1 MKSGF
6 SGRRMARQGLRAALL
21 GAASMMAMAG
31 AAQAQAVNAG
41 TVSASGTMNAAAAA
55 LKKTDRRL
63 TKKQIFASGQSKAVL
78 TRQQI
83 QSVGPAAGAAQA
95 LSLAP
100 GVAVRGYGGSA
111 GTARYEFSLRGA
123 KVGWSSVNGDAE
135 RNGITV
141 LFDGIPM
148 NNLTAHNGQ
157 WDSNEIP
164 ILQMISGIN
173 VINGPGNPASRWFD
187 SIGGTVDF
195 VPVQPTA
202 KPDYEVGGTFG
213 SDATYGGHFIA
224 NSGLIDG
231 WSILL
236 AGGYIRNDTFR
247 VGVPGVS
254 FHAPSESNAYFGKV
268 TRVFDGGAISF
279 GGYVDNNHEE
289 RPSPLFIPIAPI
301 AGITTEGLGANAPLY
316 SQSTSGYYSLL
327 SPAVWFKRIQVRDYM
342 LYGKLA
348 LDLAPDLTFHNNTWF
363 RHGAR
368 VHYRMN
374 NYIPG
379 NAANTEYY
387 YTESDTY
394 GDQAYMDWKLP
405 ANDVKFGGYAIH
417 QRYQPIYLGYTP
429 SLGTNQ
435 PNPSQ
440 ISNFTLYNT
449 FLDAYIQDTITPFK
463 GLSITPGIAGVEY
476 QTSFYNNALGNPN
489 NVSVTGNTQKTFT
502 NPEPSVSVR
511 YQPVPWGALYA
522 SYATSYQNPTDNG
535 FGANNSNAGAVDIA
549 TLKPVKSVD
558 YEIGAKLLFHDAGF
572 LHNASL
578 NINYFHDKLTNETIA
593 TYVTNFA
600 LTKFASANAT
610 LKGFNIAA
618 TADPNFH
625 WHLFAN
631 VSFSNNIYNSYLPG
645 GATMPL
651 QGVPISY
658 NPKVLASIGID
669 YKTFVR
675 GILVNVGFLDQYT
688 GSQYLF
694 NNLTGA
700 PSNVKQKSFNIANL
714 SLGADIPV
722 PQNVSR
728 AVKVLK
734 LAFNIN
740 NLFGTRYNPVQ
751 YISSG
756 GYFGGNSAGTILV
769 APGAPR
775 QYLVSLT
782 AKF

>member
-1 MKSGF
+1 MNLGTINKSRISILFG
-6 SGRRMARQGLRAALL
+6 SISMIALIHS
-21 GAASMMAMAG
+21 AYAQVASDS
-31 AAQAQAVNAG
+31 AVNAG
-41 TVSASGTMNAAAAA
+41 EVSATGIATYAARA
-55 LKKTDRRL
+55 LKTSEKKL
-63 TKKQIFASGQSKAVL
+63 TKKQIFSSGQSKAVVS
-78 TRQQI
+78 RQQI

-95 LSLAP
+95 LSVAP

-148 NNLTAHNGQ
+148 NNLTSHNGQ

-164 ILQMISGIN
+164 ILQLISGIN

-195 VPVQPTA
+195 IPVQPTA
-202 KPDYEVGGTFG
+202 KPEYEVGGVFG
-213 SDATYGGHFIA
+213 SDATYGAHFIA
-224 NSGLIDG
+224 NTGLIDG
-231 WSILL
+231 WSILF
-236 AGGYIRNDTFR
+236 AGGYLRNHTFR
-247 VGVPGVS
+247 VGVPGVN
-254 FHAPSESNAYFGKV
+254 FNAPSESNAYYGKV
-268 TRVFDGGAISF
+268 TRVFNGGTISF
-279 GGYVDNNHEE
+279 GGYDDNNHEE
-289 RPSPLFIPIAPI
+289 RPSPLFIPISPI
-301 AGITTEGLGANAPLY
+301 AGITTAGLDANAPLY

-327 SPAVWFKRIQVRDYM
+327 SPSVWFKHIQVRDYM
-342 LYGKLA
+342 LYGKLS
-348 LDLAPDLTFHNNTWF
+348 LDLAPDLTFHDNAWF

-374 NYIPG
+374 NYVAG
-379 NAANTEYY
+379 NTANTEYY

-405 ANDVKFGGYAIH
+405 ENDFKFGGYAIH

-449 FLDAYIQDTITPFK
+449 FLDGYVQDKITPFK
-463 GLSITPGIAGVEY
+463 GLSITPGLAAVEY
-476 QTSFYNNALGNPN
+476 QTDFYNNALSNPN
-489 NVSVTGNTQKTFT
+489 NVSVTGNVHKTFT
-502 NPEPSVSVR
+502 KPEPSVSVR
-511 YQPVPWGALYA
+511 YQPVRWGALYA
-522 SYATSYQNPTDNG
+522 SYAQSYQNPTDNG

-549 TLKPVKSVD
+549 TLKPVKSLD
-558 YEIGAKLLFHDAGF
+558 YEIGAKMLFRDMGMVHK
-572 LHNASL
+572 ASL
-578 NINYFHDKLTNETIA
+578 NINYFHDTLSNETIA

-600 LTKFASANAT
+600 LTKFASANAI
-610 LKGFNIAA
+610 LKGINIAA
-618 TADPNFH
+618 TADLSFH
-625 WHLFAN
+625 WHLFGN
-631 VSFSNNIYNSYLPG
+631 ISFSNNKYTSYLPG
-645 GATMPL
+645 GATTPL
-651 QGVPISY
+651 TNIPISY
-658 NPKVLASIGID
+658 NPKVLFSAGVD

-675 GILVNVGFLDQYT
+675 GILMNAGLLDQYT

-694 NNLTGA
+694 DNLTGA
-700 PSNVKQKSFNIANL
+700 PSYVKQKSFNLVNL
-714 SLGADIPV
+714 ILGADIPV
-722 PQNVSR
+722 PHNVSR

-734 LAFNIN
+734 LALNVN
-740 NLFGTRYNPVQ
+740 NLLGTRYDPVQ

-756 GYFGGNSAGTILV
+756 GYFGGNSAGTVLV

-775 QYLVSLT
+775 QFLISLT
-782 AKF
+782 ARF